1 VTLPGTAE
9 TAETPEAVAPPA
21 GPRGV
26 ALHPLAGFLIRRL
39 LAAAATLVLLSM
51 IIFVATEILPGDA
64 ASNLLG
70 RRASGE
76 VLAEVRHAMG
86 LDRPIPERYGDWLGN
101 FLTGDLGISA
111 TSFAAGGEVTIW
123 SQIEDKI
130 GNSLILAAITF
141 AIAVPLSLV
150 LGVWAATRSGRTV
163 DHTISTTTLALIS
176 LPEFVLGSLL
186 ILLFFVWLD
195 VLPPVSL
202 IAPGESPLADPTRLV
217 LPVLTLLGVTVAWS
231 IRMIRAGMLEA
242 LRTDYVR
249 LARLSGL
256 RERTVLVRYGLRNA
270 LAPSVQIFA
279 LILQYLLGGVL
290 VVEVLFAYPGLG
302 KQFVDSIEI
311 NDVFAVQ
318 SIAMLFAVAV
328 VLINLVADV
337 IVALLVPKLRTAPA

>member
-1 VTLPGTAE
+1 VAVPGQAATIE
-9 TAETPEAVAPPA
+9 EPGRPA
-21 GPRGV
+21 GQRRR
-26 ALHPLAGFLIRRL
+26 ALHPLVGYVLRRIV
-39 LAAAATLVLLSM
+39 AAVATLFLLSI
-51 IIFVATEILPGDA
+51 IIFVATSILPGDA

-70 RRASGE
+70 RNASGPALTE
-76 VLAEVRHAMG
+76 LRHAMG
-86 LDRPIPERYGDWLGN
+86 IDRPLAQQYGDWLGA
-101 FLTGDLGISA
+101 FLRGDLGLSA
-111 TSFAAGGEVTIW
+111 TSFASGGKVTIW
-123 SQIEDKI
+123 SQIHEKI
-130 GNSLILAAITF
+130 GNSLILAGITF
-141 AIAVPLSLV
+141 AIAVPLSIL
-150 LGVWAATRSGRTV
+150 LGVWAATRAGGV
-163 DHTISTTTLALIS
+163 ADHTISTTTLALIS

-202 IAPGESPLADPTRLV
+202 VPPGESPLAHPKGLV

-290 VVEVLFAYPGLG
+290 VVEVLFTYPGLG
-302 KQFVDSIEI
+302 RQFVDSIEI

-318 SIAMLFAVAV
+318 SIAMLFAVAIV
-328 VLINLVADV
+328 VVNLVADL
-337 IVALLVPKLRTAPA
+337 IVALLVPRLRTAPA